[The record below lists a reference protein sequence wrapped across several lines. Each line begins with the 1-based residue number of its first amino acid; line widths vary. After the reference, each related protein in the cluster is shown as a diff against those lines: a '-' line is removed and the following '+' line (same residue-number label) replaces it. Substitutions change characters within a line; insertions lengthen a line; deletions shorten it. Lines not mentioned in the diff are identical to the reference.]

1 MVSWMWMSR
10 SSTAGGPAPAELTAA
25 TRTKNLSPTARFR
38 KVYWVTIMGRAF
50 TGTQS
55 KAERNE
61 YSTRPWPHGHRHPFS
76 VGLPFSLTVWGSWP
90 PFPGLIF
97 LLLSLLDFSCI
108 KWHQRHLVS
117 EPLSGGQKRVS

>member
-38 KVYWVTIMGRAF
+38 KVCWVTIMGRAF

-61 YSTRPWPHGHRHPFS
+61 DSTRSCLAPWPPAPFLS
-76 VGLPFSLTVWGSWP
+76 GA
-90 PFPGLIF
+90 
-97 LLLSLLDFSCI
+97 SLLTDGLGKLAS
-108 KWHQRHLVS
+108 
-117 EPLSGGQKRVS
+117 LSGPYFPSAVPP

>member
-1 MVSWMWMSR
+1 MVSWMWTSC

-38 KVYWVTIMGRAF
+38 TVCWVTIMGRTF

-61 YSTRPWPHGHRHPFS
+61 DSTRPWPRGRRHPFS
-76 VGLPFSLTVWGSWP
+76 VGLPFSLMV
-90 PFPGLIF
+90 
-97 LLLSLLDFSCI
+97 
-108 KWHQRHLVS
+108 
-117 EPLSGGQKRVS
+117 